1 MKTINK
7 LFTLLF
13 LGIGTIGFSQFGDI
27 QSAIE
32 ELAEGE
38 SFSMIYNKS
47 GDWGAYEG
55 GTMTFTLSQD
65 SIFINLTNK
74 QNYLGSENTTTS
86 TAYNKLELLETLQ
99 ENKRTFQ
106 KDPDNIVFN
115 NTFNYKIS
123 KDGKELS
130 TGSSPMEPSDVV
142 NKLSLNHR
150 IKNIFFKE
158 KNDAFNHGIN
168 GKLKKQ

>member
-1 MKTINK
+1 MKILTSFFSI
-7 LFTLLF
+7 LFIGISTLSY
-13 LGIGTIGFSQFGDI
+13 SQFGDI

-32 ELAEGE
+32 QLADGE
-38 SFSMIYNKS
+38 SFSMTYNKS

-55 GTMTFTLSQD
+55 GTMTFTSVQD
-65 SIFINLTNK
+65 TILISLTNA
-74 QNYLGSENTTTS
+74 QNYLGAESTTTS
-86 TAYNKLELLETLQ
+86 TAYDKYELLETLQ
-99 ENKRTFQ
+99 ENKRTYQ

-115 NTFNYKIS
+115 NSFNYKIS
-123 KDGKELS
+123 KDGEELS

-158 KNDAFNHGIN
+158 KNDPFNNGIN

>member
-1 MKTINK
+1 MSTTNYA
-7 LFTLLF
+7 
-13 LGIGTIGFSQFGDI
+13 QFGDI
-27 QSAIE
+27 QSAIDQ
-32 ELAEGE
+32 LSDGE
-38 SFSMIYNKS
+38 SFTMQYNKS

-55 GTMTFTLSQD
+55 GTMTFTLVGD
-65 SIFINLTNK
+65 SIEVSLTNK
-74 QNYLGSENTTTS
+74 QNYLGAENTTTS
-86 TAYNKLELLETLQ
+86 TAYDKLELLETLQ
-99 ENKRTFQ
+99 ENKRTFR

-150 IKNIFFKE
+150 IKNIFLKE
-158 KNDAFNHGIN
+158 KNAAFNHGIN
-168 GKLKKQ
+168 GKLQKN